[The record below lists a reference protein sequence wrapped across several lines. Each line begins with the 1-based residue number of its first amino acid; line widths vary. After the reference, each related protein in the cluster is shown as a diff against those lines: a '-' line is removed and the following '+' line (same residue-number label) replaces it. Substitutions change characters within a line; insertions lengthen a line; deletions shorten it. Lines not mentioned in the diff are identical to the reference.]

1 MEENTRKK
9 TVSAINK
16 EISVCSLCLCIQKI
30 TVLTVST
37 VLQMTMPVSLD
48 FTWSEGNGIKGLF
61 ILVLYFFVKNL
72 NFISINRI
80 ILQST
85 W

>member
-16 EISVCSLCLCIQKI
+16 EINVCSLCLYLQRV

-61 ILVLYFFVKNL
+61 IQILYFFVYFPNL
-72 NFISINRI
+72 ISFNMV
-80 ILQST
+80 IL
-85 W
+85 